1 MIQDMILAGSL
12 CVGFY
17 ALQACVKNLCREYLV
32 QRQR

>member
-12 CVGFY
+12 CVGVY
-17 ALQACVKNLCREYLV
+17 ALRAYVKHLCRGYFI